1 MFRSVVTPAFTTG
14 KLKQMLTPIERIT
27 SNFIDHLKPMAESGE
42 RFDMKKFIGSFAMDT
57 IATAGYGI
65 HLDSLSDPNHPV
77 VVNAKKV
84 LNVDASFSM
93 VVSTLFPWLAN
104 FFKLEPFDKKAV
116 QFFDDLT
123 SKIIEQRLASDSA
136 KRKSAEQN

>member
-1 MFRSVVTPAFTTG
+1 
-14 KLKQMLTPIERIT
+14 
-27 SNFIDHLKPMAESGE
+27 MAESGE

-57 IATAGYGI
+57 IATADYGI

-93 VVSTLFPWLAN
+93 VVSTLFPWLAKLL
-104 FFKLEPFDKKAV
+104 KLEPFDKKAV